1 MSQHDKNFEV
11 TPWQVSGQVDYDKL
25 IKQFGTQ
32 HLTQEL
38 RERLLKDAGE
48 RNYIVE
54 RGIYYSHR
62 DLDILLDEY
71 EKGERFFLYTGRGPS
86 GPMHIGH
93 IVQFYFTSWLQ
104 KRFNANVYI
113 QVTDDERFL
122 QEKGLSLEDTARF
135 SYENILDIIAAGF
148 DPDKTFIFQNTEFM
162 GRMYRLTL
170 KIAQKV
176 NFSVVRAVF
185 GFTSE
190 TNIGFVFYPA
200 VQIAPSL
207 FERRRCLIPSAIDQ
221 DPFWRIQ
228 RDIAESL
235 GYKKT
240 SAIHSKFLPSLT
252 GPAGKMSASMP
263 ETAIYLSDDEKRVR
277 DKIWKNAFS
286 GGRTSI
292 EEHRRFG
299 GNPDVDVSYQWLYM
313 FFEPDDKRIRQIR
326 EEYVSGKMLSG
337 ELKQILIEKVNS
349 FLDQHRKRREKAKDE
364 IELYKRNG
372 KLASKMWEADL

>member
-1 MSQHDKNFEV
+1 MSSDRDFEV
-11 TPWQVSGQVDYDKL
+11 TPWQVSGLVDYERL

-32 HLTQEL
+32 LLTAEL
-38 RERLLKDAGE
+38 RERLQKDAGE
-48 RNYIVE
+48 RNFMLD

-62 DLDILLDEY
+62 DLDLALEDY
-71 EKGERFFLYTGRGPS
+71 EKGEGFFLYTGRGPS

-104 KRFNANVYI
+104 KRFKANVYI

-122 QEKGLSLEDTARF
+122 QEKGLSLEDTARY

-148 DPDKTFIFQNTEFM
+148 DPDRTFIFQNTEFM

-170 KIAQKV
+170 RIAQKV
-176 NFSVVRAVF
+176 NLSVVRAVF
-185 GFTSE
+185 GFSGD
-190 TNIGFVFYPA
+190 TNIGFIFYPA

-240 SAIHSKFLPSLT
+240 AAIHSKFLPALT

-263 ETAIYLSDDEKRVR
+263 ETAIYLTDQPKQVR
-277 DKIWKNAFS
+277 DKIWKSAFS

-292 EEHRRFG
+292 KEHRKYG
-299 GNPDVDVSYQWLYM
+299 GDPDVDVSFQWLYM
-313 FFEPDDKRIRQIR
+313 FFEPDTRKVEELRQQYK
-326 EEYVSGKMLSG
+326 EGKLLSG
-337 ELKQILIEKVNS
+337 EMKQILIEKVNS
-349 FLDQHRKRREKAKDE
+349 FLQAHRDRREKAKDE
-364 IELYKRNG
+364 IEKFKRTG
-372 KLASKMWEADL
+372 KLASEMWSKEL

>member
-1 MSQHDKNFEV
+1 LAGIR
-11 TPWQVSGQVDYDKL
+11 PGRYDKL

-32 HLTQEL
+32 HLTEQL
-38 RERLLKDAGE
+38 RERLMKDAGE
-48 RNYIVE
+48 RNYILE

-62 DLDILLDEY
+62 DLDILLDEF
-71 EKGERFFLYTGRGPS
+71 EKGEGFFLYTGRGPS

-104 KRFNANVYI
+104 KKFNANVYI

-122 QEKGLSLEDTARF
+122 QEKGLSLEDTARY

-148 DPDKTFIFQNTEFM
+148 DSDKTFIFQNTEFM
-162 GRMYRLTL
+162 GRMYKLTL
-170 KIAQKV
+170 RIAQRV

-200 VQIAPSL
+200 VQIAPSM
-207 FERRRCLIPSAIDQ
+207 FEKRRCLIPSAIDQ

-240 SAIHSKFLPSLT
+240 AAIHSKFLPALT
-252 GPAGKMSASMP
+252 GPAGKMSASLP
-263 ETAIYLSDDEKRVR
+263 ETAIYLTDDAKTVR
-277 DKIWKNAFS
+277 NKIWKNAFS
-286 GGRTSI
+286 GGRASI
-292 EEHRRFG
+292 EEHRKYG
-299 GNPDVDVSYQWLYM
+299 GDPDIDVSYQWLYM
-313 FFEPDDKRIRQIR
+313 FFEPDSAKINQIR
-326 EEYVSGKMLSG
+326 NEYKEGKMLSG
-337 ELKQILIEKVNS
+337 ELKQILIDKVNS
-349 FLDQHRKRREKAKDE
+349 FLEQHRERKERAKDT
-364 IELYKRNG
+364 IDLFKRNG
-372 KLASKMWEADL
+372 KLSSRMWEEEL